1 MTKDQAIALA
11 GAARTPEEV
20 DRAMVALAA
29 LPGDADGDAV
39 RAELS
44 ITLDALTKGRI
55 PPVSRETSRYFDAIR
70 NPTMNGL

>member
-29 LPGDADGDAV
+29 LPGDADVDAV

-55 PPVSRETSRYFDAIR
+55 PPVSREGRMADLILNPGFD
-70 NPTMNGL
+70 NN